1 MHLVANEAILVTT
14 ASLSFASLLFLGVYL
29 IFLEPDESAKQS
41 KDGGKSKAAAKPD
54 FAKRPSFIGRAIGDD
69 KIGHLRA
76 FRTFDHIFATLP
88 TAYRVY
94 RKRLAEER
102 TAQARNI
109 VDVATLHH

>member
-14 ASLSFASLLFLGVYL
+14 ASLTFASLLFLGVYL

-41 KDGGKSKAAAKPD
+41 KDGGKSKAD